1 MLAEAQPT
9 AGVRFQVSTAE
20 DLPMREQ
27 SVDIVTAFQAFHWFA
42 RDQAMHEF
50 RRILKSPGRVAL
62 IWNNRETANPFDR
75 AYADLVQSFGE
86 EAAIIDRGTNVAP
99 PRETLARHG
108 FSAIEKREF
117 AHGQQLNF
125 DGLIGRAGSTS
136 YLPQEG
142 PEYERLL
149 NALRTLHRQ
158 FGDAR
163 GFVRFS
169 YRAVVY
175 RGDTR

>member
-1 MLAEAQPT
+1 
-9 AGVRFQVSTAE
+9 
-20 DLPMREQ
+20 
-27 SVDIVTAFQAFHWFA
+27 
-42 RDQAMHEF
+42 MHEF

-75 AYADLVQSFGE
+75 AYADVVQSCGE

-117 AHGQQLNF
+117 AHEQQLNF

-158 FGDAR
+158 FADAR

-169 YRAVVY
+169 YRTVVY